1 VKIIGA
7 VQLASAYQSV
17 KIAETIVK
25 IFLENFS
32 LKWIMKRIMTCPS
45 AIFSGCS
52 RFAQAKGR
60 EFSSLVFETNRIA
73 IIFATYSRSVV
84 LSIEVVV
91 NSGN

>member
-1 VKIIGA
+1 
-7 VQLASAYQSV
+7 
-17 KIAETIVK
+17 
-25 IFLENFS
+25 
-32 LKWIMKRIMTCPS
+32 MTCPS

-60 EFSSLVFETNRIA
+60 EFSSLVFGTNRIA
-73 IIFATYSRSVV
+73 KTFATYSRSVL